1 MMKLNHSLGYINL
14 YILWLTSTMIELFL

>member
-14 YILWLTSTMIELFL
+14 YTLWLTSTMIELFL